1 MSPSEKRHDLQQK
14 ATRLLAR
21 RAFSRGELRDRLS
34 DSAEQQDLGVVLDRL
49 EELNLLNDLEYAYNF
64 AADRS
69 RRGWGPGKIRAELA
83 RRQVPCSFIP
93 DAIESVLSAADEPL
107 VLARYLQHLLAKQN
121 PLADQK
127 KARKL
132 IQHLQR
138 RGFSESAIR
147 RCLEDV
153 ATSEFWDLVHKES

>member
-1 MSPSEKRHDLQQK
+1 MSPSEKRHDLQHE

-34 DSAEQQDLGVVLDRL
+34 ESAEQQDLERVLDRL
-49 EELNLLNDLEYAYNF
+49 EELNLLNDLEYAYNL
-64 AADRS
+64 ASDRS
-69 RRGWGPGKIRAELA
+69 GRGWGPGKIRAELA
-83 RRQVPCSFIP
+83 RRQVPGSFIP
-93 DAIESVLSAADEPL
+93 DVIESVVSEADEPL

-121 PLADQK
+121 ALVDQK

-147 RCLEDV
+147 RCLADV
-153 ATSEFWDLVHKES
+153 ATSESWDPVQKES